1 MKMGIKGIW
10 GDLEFLVIF
19 FLRDQLAALPVGFII
34 KNIGKSSFSKF
45 CKRSIYISLIYSKLS
60 GFCKKAF
67 TGMGIY
73 VNSAAQ
79 DILIIH

>member
-19 FLRDQLAALPVGFII
+19 FLRDQPAALPVGFII
-34 KNIGKSSFSKF
+34 KNIGKSPFSKF
-45 CKRSIYISLIYSKLS
+45 CERPIYISLIYSKLS
-60 GFCKKAF
+60 GFCRKASI
-67 TGMGIY
+67 GMGIY